1 MPPSAYKYQPTLN
14 LLPISNHLSVQI
26 NFLFKSIFPSN
37 HFFQKMSSSR
47 SSSYTHAED
56 THLCHIY
63 LDVSQNPIIGIY
75 QSMEMFW
82 ARIDDEYNKT
92 RPAFMTEYRTGR
104 SLQCRM
110 GTILPAVGKLRSCL
124 RQIESLNP
132 SGASEVDM
140 VSIC

>member
-1 MPPSAYKYQPTLN
+1 
-14 LLPISNHLSVQI
+14 
-26 NFLFKSIFPSN
+26 
-37 HFFQKMSSSR
+37 MSSSR

-56 THLCHIY
+56 THLCHVY

-82 ARIDDEYNKT
+82 ARIEGEFNNT
-92 RPAFMTEYRTGR
+92 RKDFMTEHRTWR
-104 SLQCRM
+104 SLQSRM
-110 GTILPAVGKLRSCL
+110 ATILPAVGKLRSCL